1 LDAMSHS
8 DVEIEQSVFLC
19 VSRNDH
25 IEEGQYDIRSS
36 YQIFWLN
43 LNTHRITINCGATE
57 M

>member
-1 LDAMSHS
+1 MSHS